1 MANRILAN
9 EGIFDYLGHVS
20 VRKTANPDSFF
31 ISRALAPDQVTKA
44 DFAGQ
49 HYRSVGF
56 RAGRKPKYMTEAQS
70 KSIEIIGNGD

>member
-1 MANRILAN
+1 MGRKPSLIMRAIEQLVMANRILAN

-44 DFAGQ
+44 DITGQ
-49 HYRSVGF
+49 S
-56 RAGRKPKYMTEAQS
+56 
-70 KSIEIIGNGD
+70 